1 MTKEEICSFMLN
13 MEQEL
18 GIDEN
23 ELKKAFDVFNNDL
36 KQEEVL

>member
-1 MTKEEICSFMLN
+1 MTKEEICSFMLS

-23 ELKKAFDVFNNDL
+23 ELKKAFAVFNNDL
-36 KQEEVL
+36 KQED

>member
-1 MTKEEICSFMLN
+1 MTKEEIYGFMLN

-23 ELKKAFDVFNNDL
+23 ELKKAFAVFSNDL
-36 KQEEVL
+36 KEDLL